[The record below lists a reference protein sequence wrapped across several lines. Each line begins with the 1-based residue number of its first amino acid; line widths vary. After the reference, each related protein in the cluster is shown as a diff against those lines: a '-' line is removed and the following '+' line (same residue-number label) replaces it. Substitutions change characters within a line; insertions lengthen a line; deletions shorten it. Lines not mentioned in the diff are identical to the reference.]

1 MEKSVKQAD
10 EGVMLPDDNSSF
22 QIDFRFGLDYLV
34 VFFFNVGLVCGGKN
48 VMRDCVVHFAF

>member
-34 VFFFNVGLVCGGKN
+34 VFFFNVRLVCGGKN
-48 VMRDCVVHFAF
+48 VMRDCVVHFVF